1 MTKKILTPTNGRK
14 KGCGACGMS
23 ESFELM
29 QLQIAKP
36 YDTGIIDIK
45 VKAKK

>member
-1 MTKKILTPTNGRK
+1 MSKQITLPTNGRK

-29 QLQIAKP
+29 QLQTAKP

-45 VKAKK
+45 VKDKK